1 MPAIDNQQTGLSYLI
16 AINGQEITEHNRKT
30 SMESVQSGN
39 DIELHSGK
47 LKRYY
52 KKNKESFNLTFTYLP
67 NTHEKTVD
75 GRKGRD
81 YLNTIAQTRGTVNLS
96 IKLNPEESYQTYV
109 CYVNSYSEKLVRRD
123 IANNCEYYD
132 ITMGLEE
139 Q

>member
-1 MPAIDNQQTGLSYLI
+1 MPAIDNQQTGLSYLV
-16 AINGQEITEHNRKT
+16 AINSQEITEHNRKT
-30 SMESVQSGN
+30 SMEMNQAGN

-52 KKNKESFNLTFTYLP
+52 KKNKESFTLSFTYLP

-81 YLNTIAQTRGTVNLS
+81 YLNTIAQTRGTVNFS

-109 CYVNSYSEKLVRRD
+109 CYVNSYNEKLIRRD
-123 IANNCEYYD
+123 IPNNCEYYD
-132 ITMGLEE
+132 VTMVLEE

>member
-16 AINGQEITEHNRKT
+16 AINSQPITEHNRRT
-30 SMESVQSGN
+30 SIETNQSGA
-39 DIELHSGK
+39 DVELHSGR

-52 KKNKESFNLTFTYLP
+52 KKNKQLFSLDFKYLP

-81 YLNTIAQTRGTVNLS
+81 YLHSIAQTRGTVTVS
-96 IKLNPEESYQTYV
+96 IKLDPEKGYASYT
-109 CYVNSYSEKLVRRD
+109 CYVISYSESLIRRD
-123 IANNCEYYD
+123 IPNNCEYYD
-132 ITMGLEE
+132 VTMVLEE